1 MREETIKKVQEQAD
15 KDFSYALNE
24 TGDYRESWRIFRIMA
39 EFVEGYQFLDSL
51 SNVVTVFG
59 SARFDEDQKHYKI
72 AREFG
77 TLLAKKGYTTI
88 TGGGPGIMEAANRGA
103 QEGKGRSVGINIQL
117 PFEQR
122 VNPYVGESTAFYYFF
137 TRKVM
142 LTSPAQAHIFFP
154 GGFGTFD
161 EFFEVVHNIEI
172 GKMCQMP
179 IVLVGKDYW
188 EPIVA
193 FIREKCVP
201 MGSVKEEHVNTWHV
215 VDTAKEAMDIMENSN
230 DELPKCDLSVS
241 NFHSGQKNMDW
252 RIFRIMAE
260 LVEGFEFLTG
270 LVEDVTVLGT
280 RHVEKESE
288 AYEKAYELGRA
299 LANSGYAVITGGS
312 VGIAEAT
319 NKGAMEAGGDSLGI
333 GLDVYGK
340 ESMNPYVTKSI
351 SFKFPFTRKLIVTA
365 PSKAFIFYPGGL
377 GTMHHLFEVLTLIET
392 KKMQPVPIILIGHA
406 YWEPLHA
413 FIKETMVHDLKTI
426 SDKDDELYQIVDT
439 VDAAMKLIN
448 GFRPHNNKKA

>member
-1 MREETIKKVQEQAD
+1 
-15 KDFSYALNE
+15 
-24 TGDYRESWRIFRIMA
+24 
-39 EFVEGYQFLDSL
+39 
-51 SNVVTVFG
+51 
-59 SARFDEDQKHYKI
+59 
-72 AREFG
+72 EFG
-77 TLLAKKGYTTI
+77 KLLAEKGYTTI

-103 QEGKGRSVGINIQL
+103 QEGKGPSIGINIQL

-122 VNPYVGESTAFYYFF
+122 VNPYVGQSTAFYYFF

-142 LTSPAQAHIFFP
+142 LTSPAHAHIFFP

-179 IVLVGKDYW
+179 IVLVGREYW

-193 FIREKCVP
+193 FVRDKCVP
-201 MGSVKEEHVNTWHV
+201 MGSVKEEHVKTWHI
-215 VDTAKEAMDIMENSN
+215 VDTAEQAMEVMEHST

-252 RIFRIMAE
+252 RIFRIMSE

-280 RHVEKESE
+280 RHVLPESE
-288 AYEKAYELGRA
+288 YYNKAYDLGQA
-299 LANSGYAVITGGS
+299 LANNGYAVITGGS
-312 VGIAEAT
+312 VGIAEAA
-319 NKGAMEAGGDSLGI
+319 NKGAMEAGGESLGI

-340 ESMNPYVTKSI
+340 ETMNPYVTKSI
-351 SFKFPFTRKLIVTA
+351 SFQFPFTRKLIVTA
-365 PSKAFIFYPGGL
+365 PSKGFVFFPGGL

-392 KKMQPVPIILIGHA
+392 KKMQPVPIILIGHDF
-406 YWEPLHA
+406 WGPLHV

-426 SDKDDELYQIVDT
+426 SDEDDELYQIVDT
-439 VDAAMKLIN
+439 VPAAMKLLN
-448 GFRPHNNKKA
+448 GFRPHNNKKE